1 MSAAVVPTQDGDPAH
16 LCLNEARCVDKVDGH
31 ARETEKPNTFCRACL
46 GRSATHVK
54 QIPEQWHGL
63 RKMIGDRH
71 AGIDVNIRRPKPS
84 GTVLLNVHVDT
95 LLGAMLEAV
104 TTAAE
109 VLADVMKMNDPK
121 YPKEDPDKPVLKPPW
136 AVTPT
141 LDATER
147 VVKCCR
153 IIEPNLTKLAAI
165 RGVGGRED
173 TDPAIDVMFWVRS
186 GAAHGVKCTT
196 GVQMIQ
202 RIDHL
207 HSLAYFTLG
216 QSRART
222 RRDMPC
228 TRCRAK
234 TVGRWAGSE
243 WWDCSSCGSQF
254 PEDELRRQDK
264 ILIELHKRG
273 LLQPEEAS

>member
-1 MSAAVVPTQDGDPAH
+1 MTTTAEH
-16 LCLNEARCVDKVDGH
+16 LCVNATRCVSKVDGH
-31 ARETEKPNTFCRACL
+31 ARETEKADSFCDACL
-46 GRSATHVK
+46 NRSTGHVG
-54 QIPEQWHGL
+54 QLPEQWNQLHA
-63 RKMIGDRH
+63 MIGDRH

-84 GTVLLNVHVDT
+84 GTVLLNLHVDT

-109 VLADVMKMNDPK
+109 VLADRMNMDDPTT
-121 YPKEDPDKPVLKPPW
+121 PRDNQENPVKAPPW
-136 AVTPT
+136 ATGPT
-141 LDATER
+141 MTSSGQ
-147 VVKCCR
+147 VYKCCR
-153 IIEPNLTKLAAI
+153 IIGPNLDQLAAI
-165 RGVGGRED
+165 RGVGGRD
-173 TDPAIDVMFWVRS
+173 QHDPAIDIMFWVRS

-202 RIDHL
+202 RLDHL
-207 HSLAYFTLG
+207 ANLAYFSLG
-216 QSRART
+216 QARARQK
-222 RRDMPC
+222 RDLPC

-254 PEDELRRQDK
+254 PEEELRRQDK

-273 LLQPEEAS
+273 LLLPQEAK